1 MRIDVLTLFPKMF
14 DSVLSTSITSRAI
27 KCEKLAVNLLDIRD
41 FAFTRQRQVDDYPY
55 GGEAGMVL
63 KPEPIFEASDFL
75 EWENIPVIYFT
86 PQGRVL
92 TQNVIKEYLDK
103 PRVGIIC
110 GHYKEIDQRVRDVI
124 VTDEISVGDYILS
137 GGELPA
143 MMFIDAIARL
153 QDGVLNNIGSALSDS
168 FEDGLLGCP
177 HYTRPIEY
185 RGMKVPEVLVQGNH
199 KKIEEWRSDMSYKIT
214 KKNRPDLLK

>member
-14 DSVLSTSITSRAI
+14 DSVLSTSIISRAI